1 MKMKIQK
8 LIKYIEQIAP
18 PAYQES
24 YDNSGLIVGNS
35 NEKIT
40 GVLLCLDSI
49 EAVIDEAIEKEC
61 NLIIAHHPIVFSG
74 LKRFTGKNYIE
85 RVVMKAI
92 KNDIAIYACHTNL
105 DNVRAGVNAKI
116 AEKLGLINTKILAP
130 KSQLIKKLSVYVP
143 TTAADKV
150 RDALFAAGAGQ
161 IGNYE
166 EASFNV
172 VGAGTFKATEGAT
185 PHVGEVG
192 KRHYEAEIKI
202 EVIFP
207 FNLKGQI
214 LSAMFNTH
222 PYEEVAYDIVTI
234 DNKHQGIGSGMIG
247 ELPEYMEPMPFLEH
261 LKSTMKTDCVR
272 YTQLLKSPIRRV
284 AICGGA
290 GQFLLRNAIGKKA
303 DIFITADYKY
313 HQFFDAEGKIVIADI
328 GHFESEQFTIDLF
341 YDLITK
347 KFDTF
352 AVYRTSINTNPVN
365 YL

>member
-1 MKMKIQK
+1 MKIYK

-24 YDNSGLIVGNS
+24 YDNSGLIVGNG

-74 LKRFTGKNYIE
+74 LKRFNGKNYIE

-105 DNVRAGVNAKI
+105 DNVQNGVNAKI
-116 AEKLGLINTKILAP
+116 AAKIGLINTKILAP
-130 KSQLIKKLSVYVP
+130 KNNLIKKLSVFVP
-143 TTAADKV
+143 VEQADTV
-150 RDALFAAGAGQ
+150 RNALFEAGAGQ
-161 IGNYE
+161 IGNYD
-166 EASFNV
+166 EASFNT
-172 VGAGTFKATEGAT
+172 VGAGTFKAGNGTN
-185 PHVGEVG
+185 PHVGEIG

-207 FNLKGQI
+207 FNLQSQV
-214 LSAMFNTH
+214 LAAMFSAH
-222 PYEEVAYDIVTI
+222 PYEEVAYDVVTL
-234 DNKHQGIGSGMIG
+234 DNAHQGIGSGMIG
-247 ELPEYMEPMPFLEH
+247 ELSESMGGMSFLEH
-261 LKSTMKTDCVR
+261 LKSVMQTDCVR
-272 YTQLLKSPIRRV
+272 YTKLLKNPIRRV
-284 AICGGA
+284 AVCGGS
-290 GQFLLRNAIGKKA
+290 GQFLLRQAMAQKA
-303 DIFITADYKY
+303 DIFVTADYKY
-313 HQFFDAEGKIVIADI
+313 HQFFDAEDKIVIADI

-341 YDLITK
+341 YELITK
-347 KFDTF
+347 NFDTF
-352 AVYRTSINTNPVN
+352 AVYRTAVNTNPVN

>member
-1 MKMKIQK
+1 MKIQK

-24 YDNSGLIVGNS
+24 YDNSGLIVGDA

-61 NLIIAHHPIVFSG
+61 NLVIAHHPIVFSG
-74 LKRFTGKNYIE
+74 LKRFNGKNYIE

-92 KNDIAIYACHTNL
+92 KNNIAIYACHTNL
-105 DNVRAGVNAKI
+105 DNVQAGVNAKI
-116 AEKLGLINTKILAP
+116 ADKIGLVNTKILAP
-130 KSQLIKKLSVYVP
+130 KNNLIKKLSAFVP
-143 TTAADKV
+143 VEQADIV
-150 RDALFAAGAGQ
+150 RNALFEAGAGR
-161 IGNYE
+161 IGNYD

-172 VGAGTFKATEGAT
+172 VGAGTFRAGEGT
-185 PHVGEVG
+185 SPHVGEIG
-192 KRHYEAEIKI
+192 QRHYEAEIKI
-202 EVIFP
+202 EVVFP
-207 FNLKGQI
+207 FNLQSQV
-214 LSAMFNTH
+214 LAAMLAAH
-222 PYEEVAYDIVTI
+222 PYEEVAYDVVTL
-234 DNKHQGIGSGMIG
+234 DNAHQGIGAGMIG
-247 ELPEYMEPMPFLEH
+247 ELPEYMEAMPFLEH
-261 LKSTMKTDCVR
+261 LKSVMQTDCVR
-272 YTQLLKSPIRRV
+272 YTELLKNPIRRV
-284 AICGGA
+284 AVCGGS
-290 GQFLLRNAIGKKA
+290 GQFLLRQAMAQKA

-341 YDLITK
+341 YELITK

-352 AVYRTSINTNPVN
+352 AVYRTAVNTNPVN

>member
-1 MKMKIQK
+1 MKIQK

-24 YDNSGLIVGNS
+24 YDNSGLIVGDA

-49 EAVIDEAIEKEC
+49 EAVIDEAIEKGC
-61 NLIIAHHPIVFSG
+61 NLVIAHHPIVFGG
-74 LKRFTGKNYIE
+74 LKRFNGKNYIE

-105 DNVRAGVNAKI
+105 DNVQAGVNAKI
-116 AEKLGLINTKILAP
+116 ADKIGLINTKILAP
-130 KSQLIKKLSVYVP
+130 KNNLIKKLSAFVP
-143 TTAADKV
+143 VEQADTV
-150 RDALFAAGAGQ
+150 RNALFEAGAGR
-161 IGNYE
+161 IGNYD

-172 VGAGTFKATEGAT
+172 VGAGTFRAGEGT
-185 PHVGEVG
+185 SPHVGEIG
-192 KRHYEAEIKI
+192 QRHYEAEIKI
-202 EVIFP
+202 EVVFP
-207 FNLKGQI
+207 FNLQSQV
-214 LSAMFNTH
+214 LAAMLAAH
-222 PYEEVAYDIVTI
+222 PYEEVAYDVVTL
-234 DNKHQGIGSGMIG
+234 DNAHQGIGAGMIG
-247 ELPEYMEPMPFLEH
+247 ELPEYMEAMPFLEY
-261 LKSTMKTDCVR
+261 LKSVMQTDCVR
-272 YTQLLKSPIRRV
+272 YTELLKNPIRRV
-284 AICGGA
+284 AVCGGS
-290 GQFLLRNAIGKKA
+290 GQFLLRQAMAQKA

-341 YDLITK
+341 YELITK

-352 AVYRTSINTNPVN
+352 AVYRTAVNTNPVN

>member
-1 MKMKIQK
+1 MKIQK

-24 YDNSGLIVGNS
+24 YDNSGLIVGNG

-49 EAVIDEAIEKEC
+49 ESVIDEAIKKKC
-61 NLIIAHHPIVFSG
+61 NLVIAHHPIVFSG
-74 LKRFTGKNYIE
+74 LKRFNGKNYIE

-105 DNVRAGVNAKI
+105 DNVQAGVNAKI

-130 KSQLIKKLSVYVP
+130 KSSLIKKLSVFVP
-143 TTAADKV
+143 TSSADKV
-150 RDALFAAGAGQ
+150 RNALFAAGAGQ
-161 IGNYE
+161 IGNYD

-172 VGAGTFKATEGAT
+172 VGAGTFRAGEGT
-185 PHVGEVG
+185 SPSVGEIG

-202 EVIFP
+202 EVVFP
-207 FNLKGQI
+207 FNIQGQV
-214 LSAMFNTH
+214 LAAMTKTH
-222 PYEEVAYDIVTI
+222 PYEEIAYDIITL
-234 DNKHQGIGSGMIG
+234 DNQHQGIGSGMIG
-247 ELPEYMEPMPFLEH
+247 ELPDYVEPMVFLEQ
-261 LKSTMKTDCVR
+261 LKATMKTDCIR
-272 YTQLLKSPIRRV
+272 YTQLLESPIRRIAV
-284 AICGGA
+284 CGGA
-290 GQFLLRNAIGKKA
+290 GQFLLRHAIAQKA
-303 DIFITADYKY
+303 DIFITGDYKY